1 MSNKKYILHI
11 GFPEDIRIQ
20 NFKNIYPAN
29 DIKTIINSTEQE
41 IHIQA
46 PLKLKTRRDLY
57 QNLKRT
63 TNNPILSILYPM
75 TYPDFENRYLEQ
87 NPSNSNIDTNMIKN
101 EYSRMQPP
109 IKTIDCDEIDL
120 PKQQESLY
128 DAVID
133 YVYKNP
139 DADLHESKHHKET
152 ISEHMVLVSEEIEK
166 YISEMCKM
174 PLENNKDYNILATSA
189 TYHDLG
195 KYWTKRY
202 DKNKT
207 NFNNHENVS
216 AVIFVSEMILFQKRC
231 EQYIHDFQKN
241 SDDIWYSD
249 EFDDELIYYNE
260 IEPYFDEFVKTIT
273 QIILNHM
280 FIKNTI
286 VSEKALKRRQL
297 TDDEIDYLLVFS
309 VADDKGRVV

>member
-1 MSNKKYILHI
+1 MSNKKFILHI
-11 GFPEDIRIQ
+11 GFPEDNRI
-20 NFKNIYPAN
+20 KNINNLYKVEN
-29 DIKTIINSTEQE
+29 IKDIINSPEKE
-41 IHIQA
+41 IHIHA
-46 PLKLKTRRDLY
+46 PLKLKTRRNLY
-57 QNLKRT
+57 QTLKRNT
-63 TNNPILSILYPM
+63 EQPILSILYPM
-75 TYPDFENRYLEQ
+75 TYPEFEETYLSEHQ
-87 NPSNSNIDTNMIKN
+87 LDEKMDTNKIKD

-109 IKTIDCDEIDL
+109 VKTIDCDEMDL
-120 PKQQESLY
+120 TEDQKSIY
-128 DAVID
+128 DALID
-133 YVYKNP
+133 YVYKYP
-139 DADLHESKHHKET
+139 ESDEHDSKHHKET
-152 ISEHMVLVSEEIEK
+152 ISEHMVLVANEIEK

-202 DKNKT
+202 DKDKT

-231 EQYIHDFQKN
+231 EQYIHDFQTN

-260 IEPYFDEFVKTIT
+260 IEPYFDEFVKAVT

-280 FIKNTI
+280 FIKNKP

-297 TDDEIDYLLVFS
+297 TDDEIDYLLLFS